1 MPKVV
6 WTDKCLQRIEEIS
19 DYIELD
25 SKKNAEQFIKEIFDK
40 EEMLKN
46 NPKIGKIVPDYEI
59 EEYRQI
65 IIRNYRLVYKI
76 NGKSLN
82 MITIRHCRQ
91 EKIMNE

>member
-46 NPKIGKIVPDYEI
+46 NPKIGKIAPDYEL

-76 NGKSLN
+76 DGKYLN
-82 MITIRHCRQ
+82 MITIRQCRQ
-91 EKIMNE
+91 EKIIDE